1 MPVANFLW
9 EYQEVTALGRWGH
22 NYPGTDWLLSGD
34 QQLNVELS
42 KWMEEFD
49 LRTPAVL
56 T

>member
-1 MPVANFLW
+1 MR
-9 EYQEVTALGRWGH
+9 VTRSDSSRQKGH

-34 QQLNVELS
+34 QQLNIELL

-49 LRTPAVL
+49 LRTPVVL